1 MNTTQRLLDLKPP
14 TMLRLSEIERI
25 LRKERLIVPPL
36 SRRMLITLC
45 DNGIFDTAPRTHPR
59 APYLVTEESFLRWV
73 KSLSGRAKGA
83 G

>member
-25 LRKERLIVPPL
+25 IRKERLIVPPL

-45 DNGIFDTAPRTHPR
+45 DNGVFQTAPRPTLR
-59 APYLVTEESFLRWV
+59 APYIVTEKSFLKWV
-73 KSLSGRAKGA
+73 AGLSGKKVG
-83 G
+83 